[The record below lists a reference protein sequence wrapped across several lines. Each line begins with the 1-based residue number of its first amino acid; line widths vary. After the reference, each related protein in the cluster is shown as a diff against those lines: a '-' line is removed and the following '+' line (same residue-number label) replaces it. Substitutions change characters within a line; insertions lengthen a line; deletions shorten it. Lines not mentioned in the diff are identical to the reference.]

1 MPSASASCS
10 SAPVLALDRPVHE
23 AEPRRG
29 QIFCQ
34 NAKAAGFKVLV
45 NTASKA
51 GHLMTKY
58 FVIDETTAGGTGPF
72 AGVYGAG
79 TRAPE

>member
-1 MPSASASCS
+1 M
-10 SAPVLALDRPVHE
+10 
-23 AEPRRG
+23 
-29 QIFCQ
+29 
-34 NAKAAGFKVLV
+34 LV